1 MLILL
6 ETTIVFFMITSVVTS
21 DDKVPSLFYIMEFLE
36 CTINIPK
43 YLRVWTACITA
54 GLKYL
59 LASNSRLMSSVLSS
73 GSQFNSVQSP
83 QYISVLMHTHVSENG
98 WVFPVFS
105 VFQWFT
111 FLKLQVLLVA
121 SNNIAFVEVIS
132 VIWGEKK
139 DNSLIFFPMLSVK

>member
-6 ETTIVFFMITSVVTS
+6 GTTIVFFMITSVVTS

-73 GSQFNSVQSP
+73 GSQFNSLQSP
-83 QYISVLMHTHVSENG
+83 LYICPHAYTCIWE
-98 WVFPVFS
+98 WVFFLF
-105 VFQWFT
+105 FQSSNDLHFWSYRSSW
-111 FLKLQVLLVA
+111 LQVIILHLWKLFQ
-121 SNNIAFVEVIS
+121 SSE
-132 VIWGEKK
+132 GKK
-139 DNSLIFFPMLSVK
+139 KTILWCFFQC